1 MGKVNRSLRLTTAIS
16 EGVREVE
23 NRRERVMNLAKNWSL
38 CCGVVIKLGDGD
50 TRCGAEQLRHYEGKT

>member
-1 MGKVNRSLRLTTAIS
+1 
-16 EGVREVE
+16 
-23 NRRERVMNLAKNWSL
+23 MNLAKNWSL